1 MKNHNYIVLTQGH
14 TVPTITVEKFTITQ
28 DQIDELLE
36 EGDVEDE
43 DDAINQLLSDEAAEA
58 SQGFNSTFFI
68 KESEA
73 ANLIKKLTKI
83 KF

>member
-1 MKNHNYIVLTQGH
+1 MNHNFIILTQGH

-28 DQIDELLE
+28 DEIDEVIDD
-36 EGDVEDE
+36 GDATDE

-58 SQGFNSTFFI
+58 SQGFNSTFFV

>member
-1 MKNHNYIVLTQGH
+1 MNHNFIILTQGH
-14 TVPTITVEKFTITQ
+14 TVPEITVEKFTITQ
-28 DQIDELLE
+28 DEIDELLE

-43 DDAINQLLSDEAAEA
+43 QEAIDQLLSDEAAAA
-58 SQGFNSTFFI
+58 SQGFNNTFFV
-68 KESEA
+68 EEGNV

>member
-1 MKNHNYIVLTQGH
+1 MNHNFIILTKGH

-28 DQIDELLE
+28 DEIDEVIDD
-36 EGDVEDE
+36 GDATDE

-58 SQGFNSTFFI
+58 SQGFNSTFFV